1 MNMQR
6 LFIAVSCFAA
16 AVVTAPMQAQAA
28 DHLDCMAQPYEAKD
42 QKAIDTYIDN
52 LSAKDSKGPSTSP
65 LIDMFT
71 QRAGTCADKYQ
82 WAPQAI
88 VSAVFFQFGATIEQ
102 GLRSKSPLSPADM
115 ARLEKAIAAA
125 DQDRLWGVIERMM
138 GVSLFGDVEAAP
150 DTASKDSDE
159 QYLGLVI
166 ISSGIPVNDTNSEF
180 AGALLAS
187 QAIQRQAGKRFES
200 E

>member
-1 MNMQR
+1 
-6 LFIAVSCFAA
+6 
-16 AVVTAPMQAQAA
+16 
-28 DHLDCMAQPYEAKD
+28 
-42 QKAIDTYIDN
+42 
-52 LSAKDSKGPSTSP
+52 
-65 LIDMFT
+65 
-71 QRAGTCADKYQ
+71 
-82 WAPQAI
+82 
-88 VSAVFFQFGATIEQ
+88 
-102 GLRSKSPLSPADM
+102 M